1 VTGSAQK
8 QVIIGACVVAIAA
21 FGVFWLIPT
30 QTVTSA
36 TGENDLSPSLVPTI
50 SLGLCLVLGLVLM
63 VQAWRDG
70 RRTGEGH
77 APEMEE
83 SGEVDDAPRSF
94 GSFVFDLLVWTV
106 SSAAAVLLIPHA
118 GFIATGVVLLAGWL
132 VFAGARSVPVIV
144 GVSLVLPV
152 TLDRLCWYALT
163 VQLP

>member
-1 VTGSAQK
+1 M
-8 QVIIGACVVAIAA
+8 IIGACVVAIAA

-50 SLGLCLVLGLVLM
+50 SLGVCLALGLLLM
-63 VQAWRDG
+63 VRAWRDG
-70 RRTGEGH
+70 RQGGDAGSELDE
-77 APEMEE
+77 A
-83 SGEVDDAPRSF
+83 GEVDEAPRSF
-94 GSFVFDLLVWTV
+94 GSLVFDLLVWTG
-106 SSAAAVLLIPHA
+106 SSIAAMLIIPHA
-118 GFIATGVVLLAGWL
+118 GFIMTGAVLLAGWL

-144 GVSLVLPV
+144 GVSLLLPV